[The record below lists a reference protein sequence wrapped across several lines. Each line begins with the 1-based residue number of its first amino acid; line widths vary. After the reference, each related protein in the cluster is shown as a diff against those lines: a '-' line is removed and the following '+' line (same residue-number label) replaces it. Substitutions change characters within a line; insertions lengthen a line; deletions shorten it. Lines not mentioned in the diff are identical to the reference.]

1 MKTKAKRPVWLEINL
16 DNLEYNFNKIKKIV
30 DEETIVM
37 PVIKANGYGHGS
49 VQLAKL
55 YESVGAER
63 LAVSLLQE
71 AIELRQ
77 NGIEMDILVLNY
89 TPVETLEP
97 LVDLDLTQS
106 IYNYESAGALS
117 KIAVENNK
125 KVKVHIKIDS
135 GMSRL
140 GFLTSDEVSISEIE
154 KIYKLAN
161 LEVEGIY
168 THLARADELEKGPTM
183 DQVNKFN
190 DLVKRLEEKGIKIP
204 LKHVSNSAAIIDLP
218 EFNYNLVRPGIMLYG
233 YYPSRQVDKRKID
246 LKPAMTLKAEISNIK
261 VLDKDTGISY
271 GHTYTT
277 SKKTKIATIPIGYGD
292 GYSRML
298 SDHAFVGLNDKRL
311 PVVGRICMDQMM
323 VDISDLDNV
332 NIGDEVVLFG
342 PGKNYFPKVEELAL
356 ILGTINYEVICM
368 MGRRIPR
375 VYLRKGEIV
384 ETVDYLLN
392 Y

>member
-342 PGKNYFPKVEELAL
+342 PGENYFPKVEELAL